1 MKESTPPAFW
11 STRARLTHA
20 IPMAALSVAAILC
33 ALFTV
38 AHLGAHALQVR
49 AESRDRAHGLAEAVS
64 RLLEEGDR
72 AGAATVL
79 ADLTSGTGAVLGE
92 DGEVAFGDPTATL
105 TNRAH
110 RIALGPDA
118 PEEAAQWLVAPR
130 LARFNMALSPLLLAL
145 LCGLAL
151 GTSVASARLY
161 ALRLQSGLQ
170 RLAARIDARDAATAT
185 DPGLFEEARELDR
198 RLADAF
204 RASADEIAAL
214 REIAYRDAVSS
225 LANAKQFEADVS
237 AALAGQS
244 IERPGAM
251 VILDI
256 DRFMKT
262 SELLGLDGTNQLIRR
277 IAKRLDGELR
287 HLQEEPDLGLEG
299 FTLARL
305 QSDEFGLFLHA
316 TAGRDQISSI
326 LRILRRAFIPTF
338 ELAGRSVSLGLS
350 GGVAVCPEDGD
361 TYADL
366 TRRASIALDT
376 LRQEGHTGFKFFA
389 PRLDR
394 VATGRLQLES
404 DLRAAIERR
413 EFVAFFQPKID
424 LRTGAVAGAE
434 ALARWMSGADR
445 PVSPAAFIPVA
456 EEAGL
461 IERIGEQVL
470 RHACT
475 AAADWLR
482 QGYSLPIAVNVS
494 PRQLESDSF
503 CDMVVE
509 ALSLSGLPPRFLE
522 LEITESMAVS
532 DPGRVEETMQPLRG
546 MGVRLA
552 IDDFGT
558 GHSNLAILSRLPFDV
573 FKIDRQFVSALQRD
587 RQAPAIVE
595 MILAM
600 AETLGLET
608 IAEGVES
615 VRQAEFLRQRG
626 CTLAQG
632 FLYSPAID
640 ADTFLRFAA
649 DHDSRRAETGKRA
662 AG

>member
-1 MKESTPPAFW
+1 MKDSTPPAFW
-11 STRARLTHA
+11 STRARLTRA
-20 IPMAALSVAAILC
+20 IPMTALSVAAILC
-33 ALFTV
+33 ALFTL

-49 AESRDRAHGLAEAVS
+49 VDSRDRAGALEEAVM
-64 RLLEEGDR
+64 RLVEDGDP
-72 AGAATVL
+72 AGAAGVL
-79 ADLTSGTGAVLGE
+79 ADMTSGAGAVLTG
-92 DGEVAFGDPTATL
+92 DGEVVFGDPSASL
-105 TNRAH
+105 TNRPL
-110 RIALGPDA
+110 RIALPPDA
-118 PEEAAQWLVAPR
+118 AGGGALWLVSPR
-130 LARFNMALSPLLLAL
+130 LARFEMALSPLLIAL
-145 LCGLAL
+145 LCGLSL
-151 GTSVASARLY
+151 GMAVASARVY
-161 ALRLQSGLQ
+161 ALRLQCGLQ
-170 RLAARIDARDAATAT
+170 HLTERIDARDPSPET

-198 RLADAF
+198 KLAAAF
-204 RASADEIAAL
+204 RAFADEIASL
-214 REIAYRDAVSS
+214 REIAYRDGVSG

-237 AALAGQS
+237 AALVGQS
-244 IERPGAM
+244 TGRPGAM

-262 SELLGLDGTNQLIRR
+262 SELLGLEGTNQLIRR
-277 IAKRLDGELR
+277 VARRLDGELR

-316 TAGRDQISSI
+316 TPGRDHISSI
-326 LRILRRAFIPTF
+326 LRVLRRAFIPTF
-338 ELAGRSVSLGLS
+338 ELAGRSVTLGLS

-361 TYADL
+361 TYSDL
-366 TRRASIALDT
+366 MRRASIALDT

-461 IERIGEQVL
+461 IDRIGEQVL
-470 RHACT
+470 CHACT

-482 QGYSLPIAVNVS
+482 KGYSLPIAVNVS

-503 CDMVVE
+503 CDRVVE
-509 ALSLSGLPPRFLE
+509 ALSISGLPPRFLE

-532 DPGRVEETMQPLRG
+532 DPGRVEETMRPLRG
-546 MGVRLA
+546 LGVRLA

-640 ADTFLRFAA
+640 AGTFLRYVA
-649 DHDSRRAETGKRA
+649 DQERRRADPAERA